1 MNHSLTPL
9 SLSLCVSHFNTQ
21 TRFLIR
27 AFSNT
32 LFISLRHSFFL
43 SLSFYSPILVI
54 VYIDT
59 LSRSLSPSILSNNKE
74 YPFSHTLTHSA
85 LKQFVHTLLTLSNQQ
100 FSTLSSSLSLS
111 LTHSL
116 SLLLQQ
122 QLPIL
127 LLTPYQCLLHTLSTW
142 LSHTNDAHSQKRW
155 ARAYSREFGPFPAVV
170 VVVVYWIW
178 IERRESHAHR
188 CSQVGP
194 PLKAR
199 DAQFIQHLRCRLR
212 LLLLL
217 CALLT
222 RSFADCNSNSNS
234 KNNNKYKK
242 TLNWR

>member
-1 MNHSLTPL
+1 MNHSLTPLSLSL

-111 LTHSL
+111 LTLSLFCYNNNCPFFYSLPINVFLTHSL
-116 SLLLQQ
+116 PDYLTQMTLIRRRGERERTQESSDLFPPSSLSS
-122 QLPIL
+122 
-127 LLTPYQCLLHTLSTW
+127 STE
-142 LSHTNDAHSQKRW
+142 
-155 ARAYSREFGPFPAVV
+155 YE
-170 VVVVYWIW
+170 
-178 IERRESHAHR
+178 
-188 CSQVGP
+188 
-194 PLKAR
+194 
-199 DAQFIQHLRCRLR
+199 
-212 LLLLL
+212 
-217 CALLT
+217 
-222 RSFADCNSNSNS
+222 
-234 KNNNKYKK
+234 
-242 TLNWR
+242 

>member
-1 MNHSLTPL
+1 MNHSLTPLSLSL

-111 LTHSL
+111 LSLTLSSVTTTTAHSFTHSL
-116 SLLLQQ
+116 SMSSS
-122 QLPIL
+122 
-127 LLTPYQCLLHTLSTW
+127 HTLYLTI
-142 LSHTNDAHSQKRW
+142 SHKW
-155 ARAYSREFGPFPAVV
+155 
-170 VVVVYWIW
+170 
-178 IERRESHAHR
+178 
-188 CSQVGP
+188 
-194 PLKAR
+194 
-199 DAQFIQHLRCRLR
+199 
-212 LLLLL
+212 
-217 CALLT
+217 
-222 RSFADCNSNSNS
+222 RSFAEEVSESVLKRVRTFSRRRRCRRLLNMNR
-234 KNNNKYKK
+234 KK
-242 TLNWR
+242 RESCTSL